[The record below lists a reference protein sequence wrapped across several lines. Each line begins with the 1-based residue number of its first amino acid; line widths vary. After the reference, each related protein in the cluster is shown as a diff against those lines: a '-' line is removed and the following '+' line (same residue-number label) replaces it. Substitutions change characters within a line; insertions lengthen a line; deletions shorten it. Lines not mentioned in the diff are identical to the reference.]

1 MKLSFFILF
10 LFGGF
15 YFSKSVASF
24 KTTPST
30 LNIDTIA
37 IINKIKLDF
46 KKINA
51 NQKHYK
57 KKNRDIFGLSAEGG
71 EAISYYNG
79 VELKKIQCVLF
90 GEMGKAETDYY
101 FNNNQL
107 FFVYKKSYLYD
118 KPMNIKNFKIK
129 KMEENR
135 YYINDKSI
143 IKWLIGNRANM
154 NLKILK
160 SEYLTIYSEL
170 EEIKKNF

>member
-10 LFGGF
+10 LFGSF

-24 KTTPST
+24 KATPSI

-46 KKINA
+46 KKIND
-51 NQKHYK
+51 NQKRYK
-57 KKNRDIFGLSAEGG
+57 NKSYDVFGLSAEGG
-71 EAISYYNG
+71 EATSYYEG
-79 VELKKIQCVLF
+79 VELKKIHCILF
-90 GEMGKAETDYY
+90 GEMGKVETDYY

-118 KPMNIKNFKIK
+118 KTMYIKNFKIK
-129 KMEENR
+129 KTEENR

-143 IKWLIGNRANM
+143 IRWVIGNKPNQ

-160 SEYLTIYSEL
+160 SEYSTIDLEL
-170 EEIKKNF
+170 KEIKKSF